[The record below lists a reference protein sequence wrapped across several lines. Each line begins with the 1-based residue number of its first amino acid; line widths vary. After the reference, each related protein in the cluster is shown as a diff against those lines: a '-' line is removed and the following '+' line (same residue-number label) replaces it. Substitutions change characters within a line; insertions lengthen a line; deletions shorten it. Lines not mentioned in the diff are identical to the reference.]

1 MYREIREWFWRM
13 RLEQA
18 AEALRANGFSAH
30 VALDGEEA
38 RRIVL
43 SLIPEGS
50 TVGVGGSVTIREL
63 GLIEELERRGHR
75 VIHHWVEAPP
85 EEVDRLRRLEL
96 TADVFLCSANAVTL
110 DGKLVNVDGVGNR
123 VAAMIF
129 GPRRVVVVAGRNKL
143 VRDVEEGLWRAKN
156 VAAIM
161 NWRRLGL
168 DNPCVR
174 LGRCVDCDAPA
185 RGCSVVVI
193 LEKKPLRTDFHVVL
207 VNEELGF

>member
-1 MYREIREWFWRM
+1 LWRGVREWFWRVQ
-13 RLEQA
+13 LEKT
-18 AEALRANGFSAH
+18 AEALRANGFTAH
-30 VALDGEEA
+30 VALDREEA

-43 SLIPEGS
+43 GLIPEGS

-63 GLIEELERRGHR
+63 GLIDELERRGYR
-75 VIHHWVEAPP
+75 VIHHWVKAPP

-129 GPRRVVVVAGRNKL
+129 GPRRVIVVAGRNKL
-143 VRDVEEGLWRAKN
+143 VRDVGEGLWRAKN

-168 DNPCVR
+168 DNPCVK
-174 LGRCVDCDAPA
+174 LGRCVDCDSPT
-185 RGCSVVVI
+185 RGCNVVVI
-193 LEKKPLRTDFHVVL
+193 LERRPLRTDVHVVL